1 MLERVELPPPEAA
14 VLCDP
19 VAGRFERM
27 GREPAA
33 ALPPHLAI
41 GDEPGA
47 PEHTDML
54 EERRQRHSVRAGEL
68 PDRGLAVHQL
78 FQDGPPDGVGEGG
91 EGLAERRLMVNH
103 VV

>member
-1 MLERVELPPPEAA
+1 LR
-14 VLCDP
+14 DP
-19 VAGRFERM
+19 VAGDLQRLR
-27 GREPAA
+27 REPAA

-91 EGLAERRLMVNH
+91 EGLIETGAIVNH